1 MPEDP
6 EVTAPSLLLPPV
18 DLQAPPAPR
27 VESTDVEMW
36 VDGRVVVYTDG
47 SGENN
52 QDARFSRAGMGG
64 FRGGGLAQEGHSR
77 NFAEPLTGP
86 VQTNQR
92 AELSAVL
99 RTVRMR
105 NTSEAFGT
113 PMSPQAPCN

>member
-1 MPEDP
+1 M
-6 EVTAPSLLLPPV
+6 
-18 DLQAPPAPR
+18 
-27 VESTDVEMW
+27 EMW

-47 SGENN
+47 SGEHN

-64 FRGGGLAQEGHSR
+64 FWGGGLAQEGHSR

-99 RTVRMR
+99 RVLDWEDRPLEIRSDSEYTVKGCRR
-105 NTSEAFGT
+105 LQEGAAAD
-113 PMSPQAPCN
+113 PRRAHADL